1 MRPSGFVFLG
11 FLGPLGPLLPFL
23 RAGRAGQGRLLLL
36 LAEDGERPLVERE
49 RGLRALELCLV
60 GLEVR
65 PEVAG
70 EGELLLADVT
80 AEGFVA

>member
-1 MRPSGFVFLG
+1 MRSSGFVLLALESLG
-11 FLGPLGPLLPFL
+11 LLLLLP
-23 RAGRAGQGRLLLL
+23 RAGRAGQGCLLLL
-36 LAEDGERPLVERE
+36 LAEDRERPLVERE
-49 RGLRALELCLV
+49 GGLGALELCLV